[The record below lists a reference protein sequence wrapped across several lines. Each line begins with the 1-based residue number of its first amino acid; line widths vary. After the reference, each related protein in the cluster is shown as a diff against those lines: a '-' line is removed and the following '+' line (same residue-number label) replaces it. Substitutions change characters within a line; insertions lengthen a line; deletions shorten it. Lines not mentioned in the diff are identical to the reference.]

1 MAKAHETWLDDLKLR
16 AGYGTTGNSN
26 IGAYNYAF
34 QYSNPTRYLYGIVGD
49 NTSAATG
56 YGISAL
62 GDKNAKWETIKMF
75 NVGYDLT
82 ALNNRLTSTFDFY
95 IKNTS
100 DMLVPASWTT
110 LSGAASK
117 PNTNQGKIKNTGID
131 FSIGWRDKIGQ
142 VSYNINANASWY
154 KNEVV
159 KLGAS
164 DLFYSSRISQMTI
177 TTVGQ
182 PVGMFY
188 GYVDDGIYK
197 SESEVLNYGTLPYFS
212 TGSLITRITNDVTQV
227 QQLIMQLIRGL
238 VRCVMFFVGGTMAL
252 LRLDLSFGVIVACAF
267 PLILIDIIFVVWRTN
282 PLFTV
287 LQESLDKLNSIIQEN
302 VSGIRVVKAFIQE
315 KAEAGRFSDA
325 NRHLVDTQFNVQMML
340 SFLRPVMN
348 IVLNIAVVGIIYVGS
363 VQVRDGGA
371 APGTVMAA
379 ITYISQIL
387 NSMMMLAMIFQTI
400 SRGSAS
406 ARRLQEVLLTESE
419 IRQEPKY
426 AAAGAENAVPAGIDA
441 VSGAGAN
448 HRRGSVRFEDVSF
461 VYTDNGKVVLR
472 NINLDIAPGETLA
485 VIGSTGCGKTSL
497 ISLIPRFYDAAEG
510 RVLVDGTD
518 VRAYDPAELRKKVT
532 VCLQKSELFSTNIRD
547 NIAIGNPEANEMEI
561 REAAKAAQAD
571 AFILQQPEG
580 YDTPVAERGMSL
592 SGGQRQRV
600 AIARALL
607 KKGEILIFDDST
619 SALDLKT
626 EANLYEALRRDYAG
640 VTKIIIAQR
649 VASVRNAD
657 RIVVLDGGTISACGT
672 HEELLKTSPVYR
684 DIVASQLREE
694 GAA

>member
-1 MAKAHETWLDDLKLR
+1 MKTIWKYLRKYWLPALLASAFMIAEVYVDLYQPRMMEVIVDQGIL
-16 AGYGTTGNSN
+16 GVGNNGVSN
-26 IGAYNYAF
+26 
-34 QYSNPTRYLYGIVGD
+34 
-49 NTSAATG
+49 
-56 YGISAL
+56 L
-62 GDKNAKWETIKMF
+62 GLI
-75 NVGYDLT
+75 
-82 ALNNRLTSTFDFY
+82 
-95 IKNTS
+95 
-100 DMLVPASWTT
+100 
-110 LSGAASK
+110 LS
-117 PNTNQGKIKNTGID
+117 TGIRMLLVVLAGGVFGLLSAVCTNVAGQSCGND
-131 FSIGWRDKIGQ
+131 LRKGCFRRIMHFSFEQ
-142 VSYNINANASWY
+142 
-154 KNEVV
+154 
-159 KLGAS
+159 
-164 DLFYSSRISQMTI
+164 T
-177 TTVGQ
+177 
-182 PVGMFY
+182 
-188 GYVDDGIYK
+188 DD
-197 SESEVLNYGTLPYFS
+197 FS

-287 LQESLDKLNSIIQEN
+287 LQESLDKLNGIIQEN

-325 NRHLVDTQFNVQMML
+325 NRSLVDTQFNVQMML

-426 AAAGAENAVPAGIDA
+426 ADALPEGTDA
-441 VSGAGAN
+441 VSGAAMKPE
-448 HRRGSVRFEDVSF
+448 RGSVRFENVSF
-461 VYTDNGKVVLR
+461 VYTDNGRVVLR
-472 NINLDIAPGETLA
+472 NINLDVAPGETLA
-485 VIGSTGCGKTSL
+485 IIGSTGCGKTSL
-497 ISLIPRFYDAAEG
+497 VSLIPRFYDAAEG
-510 RVLVDGTD
+510 RVLVDGVD
-518 VRAYDPAELRKKVT
+518 VRAYDPAVLREKVT
-532 VCLQKSELFSTNIRD
+532 VCLQKSELFSTTIRD
-547 NIAIGNPEANEMEI
+547 NIAIGNPQANEMDI
-561 REAAKAAQAD
+561 RDAAKAAQAD
-571 AFILQQPEG
+571 TFILQQPEG

-626 EANLYEALRRDYAG
+626 EANLYEALRRDYAD

-672 HEELLKTSPVYR
+672 HEELLKSSPVYQ